1 MGGAAFTGISISR
14 RLARQSGAVL
24 ARLAQHPFSLLASLA
39 LLYVAWIVGERI
51 VSWGIIHA
59 TFVATDRSG
68 CDPAG
73 ACWAF
78 IVNRLPQFAFGFYP
92 EAERWRALLVVLAPP
107 ALLLPAVLPAFRGR
121 RAVMG
126 AGLCLSPLLPLFLL
140 AGGLPQT

>member
-1 MGGAAFTGISISR
+1 MAAAAFTELSISR

-68 CDPAG
+68 CDPTG

-78 IVNRLPQFAFGFYP
+78 IVNRLTQFAFGFYP
-92 EAERWRALLVVLAPP
+92 EAERWRALLVVQAQP
-107 ALLLPAVLPAFRGR
+107 ALMLLHVSRHICA
-121 RAVMG
+121 
-126 AGLCLSPLLPLFLL
+126 
-140 AGGLPQT
+140 